1 MNIAG
6 LALSRPIATTMLWLA
21 VVVAG
26 VVCCLNLPISA
37 LPQVETPVIEVAA
50 KLPGA
55 SPENMSTS
63 IATPLE
69 KEFSSIPGLIG
80 STSENIQGET
90 NIQLEFDLG
99 RDIDA
104 AAVDVQAALFRMG
117 RQLPAEMPAPPTY
130 SKINPGDAPIILIG
144 LSSPTMPLSD
154 LNAYI
159 DDLVVPTLSTINGVA
174 QIVVK
179 GGKRY
184 AVRAEIDPERLA
196 SLDLSLID
204 VGNALKTA
212 NSITPL
218 GQLDNARQMLAL
230 QMQRGLMKAA
240 DFADVVIAMRS
251 GQTIRLSDLGR
262 VYDSIENT
270 QNTSEI
276 NGNNS
281 VLLQIKRQPGA
292 NVVETIDAVR
302 AALPRLRSQLPS
314 SVQIRTMA
322 DRSQSI
328 RDAIHDVNVTLLLT
342 IALVILVILLF
353 LRRVSAALIPSI
365 SLPLSLFAT
374 FGLMYWAGLSLDNIS
389 LMGLTVAVGL
399 VVDDAIVVLENIM
412 RYIEEGLPPHEAAL
426 RGTREVGF
434 TVLSISISL
443 VAVFIPLFLTREL
456 SGALFREF
464 AIVVSLAILVSAA
477 VSLTLIPVLVPMLIK
492 AAPAHDQTGGWNRA
506 FEAGFARV
514 LELYRRTLESALAH
528 RHIVLLGAAATI
540 ALTAALY
547 VAAPKGLFP
556 QEDTGQI
563 AVKIK
568 TGEDMSYEG
577 RVVVMHKIQDG
588 LLADPA
594 IAAVASK
601 VDHDTTALTIDLK
614 PRGERPSMPQVLDR
628 LRAKTARLP
637 GITVSYSPVQN
648 LKVGSSTSDSA
659 FQYTLQSVGGDD
671 LEQWSTKLLA
681 ELSKSPVF
689 AQIDTDYETNGLEA
703 QVDIDRDKAA
713 QLGVDM
719 TSLRTTL
726 NAAFGT
732 RQVSTIYAPQ
742 ASYQVIMEL
751 KDESRRD
758 ETDLSRIRVRGSNG
772 ALIPLDA
779 FARVKR
785 GNGTTMVAHKA
796 QLPAITYSFEL
807 ANSKSLSDAAD
818 AITAAR
824 TAIGL
829 PQTIFGSF
837 GGQAG
842 LFEKSRTSQL
852 WLIAIAIATIYLVLG
867 VLYESW
873 IHPMTI
879 LLGLPSAAVGGLLAL
894 RLLGMELSFIAMIGM
909 LLLIGVVKKNAIMMI
924 DFALDA
930 QRIQGLPPEQAI
942 RQACLLRFR
951 PITMTTLCALAGAV
965 PIALGLGTGAELRQP
980 LGVVIVGGLLFSQF
994 ITLYITPVLYLWF
1007 DSIATRGRSP
1017 SRAGIAIDVS
1027 AVH

>member
-1 MNIAG
+1 MNLAA
-6 LALSRPIATTMLWLA
+6 LALQRPTATTMLWLA
-21 VVVAG
+21 VLVAG
-26 VVCCLNLPISA
+26 LICWTNLPISA
-37 LPQVETPVIEVAA
+37 LPQVESPVIEVSA
-50 KLPGA
+50 KLPGG
-55 SPENMSTS
+55 SPENMAISV
-63 IATPLE
+63 ATPLE
-69 KEFSSIPGLIG
+69 KEFSSIPGLVG
-80 STSENIQGET
+80 TMSQSIQGQT
-90 NIQLEFDLG
+90 NIQLEFELG

-104 AAVDVQAALFRMG
+104 AAVDVQAALFRVG
-117 RQLPAEMPAPPTY
+117 RSLPAEMPTPPSY

-144 LSSPTMPLSD
+144 LDSPTMPLTE
-154 LNAYI
+154 LAAYV
-159 DDLVVPTLSTINGVA
+159 DVLVAPTLSTIDGVA
-174 QIVVK
+174 QIVVG
-179 GGKRY
+179 GGKRF
-184 AVRAEIDPERLA
+184 AVRAELDPERLA
-196 SLDLSLID
+196 ALDLTLID
-204 VGNALKTA
+204 VNNALKTA

-218 GQLDNARQMLAL
+218 GQLDNPRQMLTV
-230 QMQRGLMKAA
+230 QMPKGLMKAA
-240 DFADVVIAMRS
+240 DFADVAVAVRN

-262 VYDSIENT
+262 VYDSIENS
-270 QNTSEI
+270 QNTREI
-276 NGNNS
+276 NGHNS
-281 VLLQIKRQPGA
+281 VLLQVQRQPGA
-292 NVVETIDAVR
+292 NTVKTIDAIR
-302 AALPRLRSQLPS
+302 ALLPRLRAQLPD
-314 SVQIRTMA
+314 SVRIRLLG

-328 RDAIHDVNVTLLLT
+328 RDAIHDVNTTLLLT

-353 LRRVSAALIPSI
+353 LRRASAALIPSI

-412 RYIEEGLPPHEAAL
+412 RYIEQGMSPREAAL
-426 RGTREVGF
+426 RGSREVGF

-477 VSLTLIPVLVPMLIK
+477 VSLTLIPVLVPRLIK
-492 AAPAHDQTGGWNRA
+492 EVPVHEDARGWNRA
-506 FEAGFARV
+506 FEAGFARL
-514 LELYRRTLESALAH
+514 LELYRRTLEHALGH
-528 RHIVLLGAAATI
+528 RAIVLIVGAATI
-540 ALTAALY
+540 VLTAVLY

-563 AVKIK
+563 AVKVR
-568 TGEDMSYEG
+568 TAEDMSYEG
-577 RVVVMHKIQDG
+577 RLDVLRKVQAG

-594 IAAVASK
+594 IATVASK
-601 VDHDTTALTIDLK
+601 VDHDTTAMSIDLK
-614 PRGERPSMPQVLDR
+614 PRGQRPPMSQVLEH
-628 LRAKTARLP
+628 LRAQTARLP
-637 GITVSYSPVQN
+637 GISVNYSPVQN
-648 LKVGSSTSDSA
+648 LKVGASTSDSA
-659 FQYTLQSVGGDD
+659 FQYILQSVGSEELD
-671 LEQWSTKLLA
+671 QWSKKLLA

-703 QVDIDRDKAA
+703 KLDIDRDKAA

-719 TSLRTTL
+719 ASLRTTL
-726 NAAFGT
+726 HAAFGT

-751 KDESRRD
+751 ADESRSD
-758 ETDLSRIRVRGSNG
+758 ETDLSRLRVRGSNG
-772 ALIPLDA
+772 TLIPLDA

-785 GNGTTMVAHKA
+785 GNGTTMVGHKA

-807 ANSKSLSDAAD
+807 ARGKSLSDAAD
-818 AITAAR
+818 AIAAAR

-873 IHPMTI
+873 IHPLTI

-930 QRIQGLPPEQAI
+930 QRTQGLPPEQAI

-951 PITMTTLCALAGAV
+951 PITMTTLCALAGAL
-965 PIALGLGTGAELRQP
+965 PIALGLGAGAELRQP

-994 ITLYITPVLYLWF
+994 ITLFITPVLYLWF
-1007 DSIATRGRSP
+1007 DGISSQR
-1017 SRAGIAIDVS
+1017 RAEVVVPA
-1027 AVH
+1027 AVVVR

>member
-1 MNIAG
+1 MNLAG
-6 LALSRPIATTMLWLA
+6 LALARPVATTMLWLA

-26 VVCCLNLPISA
+26 VVCWLKLPISA
-37 LPQVETPVIEVAA
+37 LPQVETPVIEVNA

-63 IATPLE
+63 VATPLE
-69 KEFSSIPGLIG
+69 KEFSTIPGLVG
-80 STSENIQGET
+80 STSESIQGET
-90 NIQLEFDLG
+90 SIQLEFDLG

-117 RQLPAEMPAPPTY
+117 RQLPAEMPNPPTY
-130 SKINPGDAPIILIG
+130 SKINPGDAPILLIG
-144 LSSPTMPLSD
+144 LNSPTLSLSD
-154 LNAYI
+154 LNAYVEN
-159 DDLVVPTLSTINGVA
+159 LVVPTLSTINGVA
-174 QIVVK
+174 KIVVK
-179 GGKRY
+179 GGKRF
-184 AVRAEIDPERLA
+184 AVRSEIDPERLA

-212 NSITPL
+212 NSVTPL
-218 GQLDNARQMLAL
+218 GQLDNPRQMLSL
-230 QMQRGLMKAA
+230 QMPKGLMKAA
-240 DFADVVIAMRS
+240 DFADVVVAVRGS
-251 GQTIRLSDLGR
+251 QTIRLADLGR

-270 QNTSEI
+270 QKNSEI
-276 NGNNS
+276 NGTDS
-281 VLLQIKRQPGA
+281 ILLQIQRQPGA
-292 NVVETIDAVR
+292 NVVETIDAIR
-302 AALPRLRSQLPS
+302 AVLPQLRSELPG
-314 SVQIRTMA
+314 SVRIRLMG

-328 RDAIHDVNVTLLLT
+328 RDAIHDVNVTLMLT
-342 IALVILVILLF
+342 IALVVMVILLF
-353 LRRVSAALIPSI
+353 LRRASAALVPSI
-365 SLPLSLFAT
+365 SLPISLFAT

-412 RYIEEGLPPHEAAL
+412 RYMEQGLSPREAAL
-426 RGTREVGF
+426 RGAREVGF

-443 VAVFIPLFLTREL
+443 VAVFIPLFLTHEL

-492 AAPAHDQTGGWNRA
+492 KALAHDDARGWNRA

-514 LELYRRTLESALAH
+514 LELYRHTLEWALAH
-528 RHIVLLGAAATI
+528 RNVVLLAGTATV
-540 ALTAALY
+540 ALTAILY
-547 VAAPKGLFP
+547 LAAPKGLFP

-577 RVVVMHKIQDG
+577 RVAVMHRIQDG

-594 IAAVASK
+594 IATVASK

-614 PRGERPSMPQVLDR
+614 PRGQRPPMPEVLAA
-628 LRAKTARLP
+628 LRAETVRLP
-637 GITVSYSPVQN
+637 GVSVAFSPVQN

-671 LEQWSTKLLA
+671 LEQWSMKLLA
-681 ELSKSPVF
+681 ELQKSPTF

-703 QVDIDRDKAA
+703 HIDIDRDKAA

-719 TSLRTTL
+719 ASLRTTL
-726 NAAFGT
+726 NAGFGT
-732 RQVSTIYAPQ
+732 RQVSTIYAPD
-742 ASYQVIMEL
+742 AAYQVIMEL

-758 ETDLSRIRVRGSNG
+758 ETDISRIRVRGSNG

-779 FARVKR
+779 FARVTR
-785 GNGTTMVAHKA
+785 GNGTTTVAHKA

-807 ANSKSLSDAAD
+807 APGKSLSDAAD
-818 AITAAR
+818 AIAAAR
-824 TAIGL
+824 TAINL

-852 WLIAIAIATIYLVLG
+852 WLIAIALATIYLVLG

-873 IHPMTI
+873 IHPLTI

-894 RLLGMELSFIAMIGM
+894 RLTGMELSFIAMIGM

-924 DFALDA
+924 DFALEA
-930 QRIQGLPPEQAI
+930 QRTQGLPPGQAI

-951 PITMTTLCALAGAV
+951 PITMTTLCALAGAL
-965 PIALGLGTGAELRQP
+965 PIAIGFGAGAELRQP
-980 LGVVIVGGLLFSQF
+980 LVIVIVGGLLFSQF

-1007 DSIATRGRSP
+1007 DALTTRRGDDAAPKVIAT
-1017 SRAGIAIDVS
+1017 AI
-1027 AVH
+1027 H

>member
-1 MNIAG
+1 VNLAA
-6 LALSRPIATTMLWLA
+6 LALQRPTATTMLWLA
-21 VVVAG
+21 VLVAG
-26 VVCCLNLPISA
+26 LICWTNLPISA
-37 LPQVETPVIEVAA
+37 LPQVESPVIEVSA
-50 KLPGA
+50 KLPGG
-55 SPENMSTS
+55 SPENMAISV
-63 IATPLE
+63 ATPLE
-69 KEFSSIPGLIG
+69 KEFSSIPGLVG
-80 STSENIQGET
+80 TMSQSIQGQT
-90 NIQLEFDLG
+90 NIQLEFELG

-104 AAVDVQAALFRMG
+104 AAVDVQAALFRVG
-117 RQLPAEMPAPPTY
+117 RSLPAEMPTPPSY

-144 LSSPTMPLSD
+144 LDSPTMPLTE
-154 LNAYI
+154 LAAYV
-159 DDLVVPTLSTINGVA
+159 DVLVAPTLSTIDGVA
-174 QIVVK
+174 QIVVG
-179 GGKRY
+179 GGKRF
-184 AVRAEIDPERLA
+184 AVRAELDPERLA
-196 SLDLSLID
+196 ALDLTLID
-204 VGNALKTA
+204 VNNALKTA

-218 GQLDNARQMLAL
+218 GQLDNPRQMLTV
-230 QMQRGLMKAA
+230 QMPKGLMKAA
-240 DFADVVIAMRS
+240 DFADVAVAVRN

-262 VYDSIENT
+262 VYDSIENS
-270 QNTSEI
+270 QNTREI
-276 NGNNS
+276 NGHNS
-281 VLLQIKRQPGA
+281 VLLQIQRQPGA
-292 NVVETIDAVR
+292 NTVKTIDAIR
-302 AALPRLRSQLPS
+302 ALLPRLRAQLPD
-314 SVQIRTMA
+314 SVRIRLLG

-328 RDAIHDVNVTLLLT
+328 RDAIHDVNTTLLLT

-353 LRRVSAALIPSI
+353 LRRASAALIPSI

-412 RYIEEGLPPHEAAL
+412 RYIEQGMSPREAAL
-426 RGTREVGF
+426 RGSREVGF

-477 VSLTLIPVLVPMLIK
+477 VSLTLIPVLVPRLIK
-492 AAPAHDQTGGWNRA
+492 EAPVHDDARGWNRI
-506 FEAGFARV
+506 FEAGFARM
-514 LELYRRTLESALAH
+514 LELYRRTLERALGH
-528 RHIVLLGAAATI
+528 RAIVLLVGAATI
-540 ALTAALY
+540 VLTAVLY

-563 AVKIK
+563 AVKVR
-568 TGEDMSYEG
+568 TAEDMSYEG
-577 RVVVMHKIQDG
+577 RLDVLRKVQAG

-594 IAAVASK
+594 IATVASK
-601 VDHDTTALTIDLK
+601 VDHDTTAMNIDLK
-614 PRGERPSMPQVLDR
+614 PRGQRPPMSQVLEH
-628 LRAKTARLP
+628 LRAQTARLP
-637 GITVSYSPVQN
+637 GISVNYSPVQN
-648 LKVGSSTSDSA
+648 LKVGASTSDSA
-659 FQYTLQSVGGDD
+659 FQYILQSVGSEELD
-671 LEQWSTKLLA
+671 QWSKKLLA

-703 QVDIDRDKAA
+703 KLDIDRDKAA

-719 TSLRTTL
+719 ASLRTTL
-726 NAAFGT
+726 HAAFGT

-751 KDESRRD
+751 ADESRSD
-758 ETDLSRIRVRGSNG
+758 ETDLSRLRVRGSNG
-772 ALIPLDA
+772 TLIPLDA

-785 GNGTTMVAHKA
+785 GNGTTMVGHKA

-807 ANSKSLSDAAD
+807 ARGKSLSDAAD
-818 AITAAR
+818 AIAAAR

-873 IHPMTI
+873 IHPLTI

-930 QRIQGLPPEQAI
+930 QRTQGLPPEQAI

-951 PITMTTLCALAGAV
+951 PITMTTLCALAGAL
-965 PIALGLGTGAELRQP
+965 PIALGLGAGAELRQP

-994 ITLYITPVLYLWF
+994 ITLFITPVLYLWF
-1007 DSIATRGRSP
+1007 DGISSQR
-1017 SRAGIAIDVS
+1017 RAEVVVPA
-1027 AVH
+1027 AVVVR

>member
-1 MNIAG
+1 MNLAA
-6 LALSRPIATTMLWLA
+6 LALQRPTATTMLWLA
-21 VVVAG
+21 VLVAG
-26 VVCCLNLPISA
+26 LICWTNLPISA
-37 LPQVETPVIEVAA
+37 LPQVESPVIEVSA
-50 KLPGA
+50 KLPGG
-55 SPENMSTS
+55 SPENMAISV
-63 IATPLE
+63 ATPLE
-69 KEFSSIPGLIG
+69 KEFSSIPGLVG
-80 STSENIQGET
+80 TMSQSIQGQT
-90 NIQLEFDLG
+90 NIQLEFELG

-104 AAVDVQAALFRMG
+104 AAVDVQAALFRVG
-117 RQLPAEMPAPPTY
+117 RSLPAEMPTPPSY

-144 LSSPTMPLSD
+144 LDSPTMPLTE
-154 LNAYI
+154 LAAYV
-159 DDLVVPTLSTINGVA
+159 DVLVAPTLSTIDGVA
-174 QIVVK
+174 QIVVG
-179 GGKRY
+179 GGKRF
-184 AVRAEIDPERLA
+184 AVRAELDPERLA
-196 SLDLSLID
+196 ALDLTLID
-204 VGNALKTA
+204 VNNALKTA

-218 GQLDNARQMLAL
+218 GQLDNPRQMLTV
-230 QMQRGLMKAA
+230 QMPKGLMKAA
-240 DFADVVIAMRS
+240 DFADVAVAVRN

-262 VYDSIENT
+262 VYDSIENS
-270 QNTSEI
+270 QNTREI
-276 NGNNS
+276 NGHNS
-281 VLLQIKRQPGA
+281 VLLQVQRQPGA
-292 NVVETIDAVR
+292 NTVKTIDAIR
-302 AALPRLRSQLPS
+302 ALLPRLRAQLPD
-314 SVQIRTMA
+314 SVRIRLLG

-328 RDAIHDVNVTLLLT
+328 RDAIHDVNTTLLLT

-353 LRRVSAALIPSI
+353 LRRASAALIPSI

-399 VVDDAIVVLENIM
+399 VVDDAIVVLENTM
-412 RYIEEGLPPHEAAL
+412 RYIEQGMSPREAAL
-426 RGTREVGF
+426 RGSREVGF

-477 VSLTLIPVLVPMLIK
+477 VSLTLIPVLVPRLIK
-492 AAPAHDQTGGWNRA
+492 EAPVHDDARGWNRA
-506 FEAGFARV
+506 FEAGFARL
-514 LELYRRTLESALAH
+514 LELYRRTLEHALGH
-528 RHIVLLGAAATI
+528 RAIVLLVGASTI
-540 ALTAALY
+540 VLTAVLY

-563 AVKIK
+563 AVKVR
-568 TGEDMSYEG
+568 TAEDMSYEG
-577 RVVVMHKIQDG
+577 RLDVLRKVQAG

-594 IAAVASK
+594 IATVASK
-601 VDHDTTALTIDLK
+601 VDHDTTAMSIDLK
-614 PRGERPSMPQVLDR
+614 PRGQRPPMPQVLEH
-628 LRAKTARLP
+628 LRAQTARLP
-637 GITVSYSPVQN
+637 GISVNYSPVQN
-648 LKVGSSTSDSA
+648 LKVGASTSDSA
-659 FQYTLQSVGGDD
+659 FQYILQSVGSEELD
-671 LEQWSTKLLA
+671 QWSKKLLA

-703 QVDIDRDKAA
+703 KLDIDRDKAA

-719 TSLRTTL
+719 ASLRTTL
-726 NAAFGT
+726 HAAFGT

-751 KDESRRD
+751 ADESRSD
-758 ETDLSRIRVRGSNG
+758 ETDLSRLRVRGSNG
-772 ALIPLDA
+772 TLIPLDA

-785 GNGTTMVAHKA
+785 GNGTTMVGHKA

-807 ANSKSLSDAAD
+807 ARGKSLSDAAD
-818 AITAAR
+818 AIAAAR

-873 IHPMTI
+873 IHPLTI

-930 QRIQGLPPEQAI
+930 QRTQGLPPEQAI

-951 PITMTTLCALAGAV
+951 PITMTTLCALAGAL
-965 PIALGLGTGAELRQP
+965 PIALGLGAGAELRQP
-980 LGVVIVGGLLFSQF
+980 LGVVIVCGLLFSQF
-994 ITLYITPVLYLWF
+994 ITLFITPVLYLWF
-1007 DSIATRGRSP
+1007 DGISSQR
-1017 SRAGIAIDVS
+1017 RAEVVVPA
-1027 AVH
+1027 AVVVR

>member
-1 MNIAG
+1 MNLAG
-6 LALSRPIATTMLWLA
+6 LSLQRPVATMMLWLA
-21 VVVAG
+21 VIVAG
-26 VVCCLNLPISA
+26 VVCWTRLPISA
-37 LPQVETPVIEVAA
+37 LPQVESPTIEVTA

-63 IATPLE
+63 VATPLE
-69 KEFSSIPGLIG
+69 KEFSSIPGLVG
-80 STSENIQGET
+80 STSQNIQGET
-90 NIQLEFDLG
+90 KIQLEFDLG

-117 RQLPAEMPAPPTY
+117 RSLPAEMPTPPTY
-130 SKINPGDAPIILIG
+130 AKVNPGDAPILQIG
-144 LSSPTMPLSD
+144 LSSPTMPLSE
-154 LNAYI
+154 LNAYV

-174 QIVVK
+174 QVIVK

-184 AVRAEIDPERLA
+184 AVRAAIDPERLA
-196 SLDLSLID
+196 ALDLSLID
-204 VGNALKTA
+204 VNNALKTA

-218 GQLDNARQMLAL
+218 GQLDNPRQTLAL
-230 QMQRGLMKAA
+230 QMPRGLMKAA
-240 DFADVVIAMRS
+240 DFADVAVAVRE
-251 GQTIRLSDLGR
+251 GRTIRLSDLGR

-270 QNTSEI
+270 QNTSEV
-276 NGNNS
+276 NGSNS

-292 NVVETIDAVR
+292 NTVATIDAVR
-302 AALPRLRSQLPS
+302 AILPRLRGQLPD
-314 SVQIRTMA
+314 SVEIQTLG

-328 RDAIHDVNVTLLLT
+328 RDAIHDVNMTLLLT

-353 LRRVSAALIPSI
+353 LRRLSAALIPSI

-374 FGLMYWAGLSLDNIS
+374 FGLMYWADLSLDNIS
-389 LMGLTVAVGL
+389 LMGLTIAVGL

-412 RYIEEGLPPHEAAL
+412 RYIEQGLAPREAAL
-426 RGTREVGF
+426 RGAREVGF

-443 VAVFIPLFLTREL
+443 VAVFIPIFLMRDL
-456 SGALFREF
+456 SGALFHEF

-492 AAPAHDQTGGWNRA
+492 EAPAHDEARGWNRA

-514 LELYRRTLESALAH
+514 LDAYRRTLELALAH
-528 RHIVLLGAAATI
+528 RNVVLFVGATTV

-568 TGEDMSYEG
+568 TAEDMSYEG
-577 RVVVMHKIQDG
+577 RLVVLRKVQTG

-614 PRGERPSMPQVLDR
+614 PRDARPAMPQVLER
-628 LRAKTARLP
+628 LRANAARLP
-637 GITVSYSPVQN
+637 GITVNFSPVQN
-648 LKVGSSTSDSA
+648 LKVGASTSDSA
-659 FQYTLQSVGGDD
+659 FEYTLQSVGADELD
-671 LEQWSTKLLA
+671 PWSRKLLA
-681 ELSKSPVF
+681 ELSKSGVF
-689 AQIDTDYETNGLEA
+689 AEIDRDYETNGLEA
-703 QVDIDRDKAA
+703 QVEIDRDKAA
-713 QLGVDM
+713 QLGIDM
-719 TSLRTTL
+719 ASLRTTL
-726 NAAFGT
+726 HAAFGT
-732 RQVSTIYAPQ
+732 RQVSTIYAQQ

-751 KDESRRD
+751 ADESRRD
-758 ETDLSRIRVRGSNG
+758 ETDLSRVFLRGGNG

-779 FARVKR
+779 IAKVKR

-796 QLPAITYSFEL
+796 QLPAITFSFEL
-807 ANSKSLSDAAD
+807 ARGKSLSDAAD
-818 AITAAR
+818 AIASAR
-824 TAIGL
+824 EAIAM
-829 PQTIFGSF
+829 PQTLFGSF

-852 WLIAIAIATIYLVLG
+852 WLIAIAVAAIYLVLG

-873 IHPMTI
+873 IHPLTI
-879 LLGLPSAAVGGLLAL
+879 LLGLPSAAVGALLAL
-894 RLLGMELSFIAMIGM
+894 RLLGMELTFIAMIGM

-930 QRIQGLPPEQAI
+930 QRSQGLPPEQAI

-951 PITMTTLCALAGAV
+951 PITMTTLCALAGAL
-965 PIALGLGTGAELRQP
+965 PIALGLGAGAELRQP
-980 LGVVIVGGLLFSQF
+980 LGVVIVGGMLFSQF

-1007 DSIATRGRSP
+1007 DSIGARRHR
-1017 SRAGIAIDVS
+1017 RADAS
-1027 AVH
+1027 AMVAPVAH

>member
-1 MNIAG
+1 MNLAG
-6 LALSRPIATTMLWLA
+6 LALSRPVATTMLWLA

-26 VVCCLNLPISA
+26 VVCWLNLPISA
-37 LPQVETPVIEVAA
+37 LPKVETPVIEVSA

-63 IATPLE
+63 VATPLE
-69 KEFSSIPGLIG
+69 KEFSTIPGLIG
-80 STSENIQGET
+80 STSESIQGET
-90 NIQLEFDLG
+90 SIQLEFDLG

-117 RQLPAEMPAPPTY
+117 RQLPAEMPNPPTY
-130 SKINPGDAPIILIG
+130 SKINPGDAPILLIG
-144 LSSPTMPLSD
+144 LNSSTLPLSD
-154 LNAYI
+154 LNAYVEN
-159 DDLVVPTLSTINGVA
+159 LVVPTLSTINGVA

-179 GGKRY
+179 GGKRF

-212 NSITPL
+212 NSVTPL
-218 GQLDNARQMLAL
+218 GQLDNPRQMLSL
-230 QMQRGLMKAA
+230 QMPKGLMKAA
-240 DFADVVIAMRS
+240 DFANVVVAMRS
-251 GQTIRLSDLGR
+251 GQTIRLADLGR

-270 QNTSEI
+270 QKNSEI
-276 NGNNS
+276 NGTDS
-281 VLLQIKRQPGA
+281 ILLQIQRQPGA
-292 NVVETIDAVR
+292 NVVETIDAIR
-302 AALPRLRSQLPS
+302 ATLPQLRSELPS
-314 SVQIRTMA
+314 SVRIRLMG

-328 RDAIHDVNVTLLLT
+328 RDAIHDVNVTLVLT
-342 IALVILVILLF
+342 IALVVMVILLF
-353 LRRVSAALIPSI
+353 LRHASAALVPSI
-365 SLPLSLFAT
+365 SLPISLFAT

-412 RYIEEGLPPHEAAL
+412 RYMEEGLSPRDAAR
-426 RGTREVGF
+426 RGAREVGF
-434 TVLSISISL
+434 TVLSISVSL
-443 VAVFIPLFLTREL
+443 VAVFIPLFLTHEL

-492 AAPAHDQTGGWNRA
+492 TAPEHDDARGWNRA

-514 LELYRRTLESALAH
+514 LDLYRRTLERALAH
-528 RHIVLLGAAATI
+528 RNLVLLAGTATV
-540 ALTAALY
+540 ALTAVLY
-547 VAAPKGLFP
+547 LAAPKGLFP

-577 RVVVMHKIQDG
+577 RVAVMHKVQAG

-594 IAAVASK
+594 IATVASK

-614 PRGERPSMPQVLDR
+614 PRGQRPPMPQVLDT
-628 LRAKTARLP
+628 LRAETARLP
-637 GITVSYSPVQN
+637 GVSVSFSPVQN
-648 LKVGSSTSDSA
+648 LKVGASTSDSA

-671 LEQWSTKLLA
+671 LELWSKKLLA
-681 ELSKSPVF
+681 ELSKSPAF

-703 QVDIDRDKAA
+703 HIDIDRDKAA

-719 TSLRTTL
+719 ASLRTTL
-726 NAAFGT
+726 NGAFGT
-732 RQVSTIYAPQ
+732 RQVSTIYASD

-758 ETDLSRIRVRGSNG
+758 ETDISRIRVRGSNG

-779 FARVKR
+779 FARITR
-785 GNGTTMVAHKA
+785 GNGTTVVAHKA
-796 QLPAITYSFEL
+796 QLPAISYSFEL
-807 ANSKSLSDAAD
+807 ANGKSLSDAAD
-818 AITAAR
+818 AINAAR
-824 TAIGL
+824 AAINL
-829 PQTIFGSF
+829 PQTVFGSF

-852 WLIAIAIATIYLVLG
+852 WLIAIALATIYLVLG

-873 IHPMTI
+873 VHPLTI

-930 QRIQGLPPEQAI
+930 QRTRGLPPGQAI

-951 PITMTTLCALAGAV
+951 PITMTTLCALAGAL
-965 PIALGLGTGAELRQP
+965 PIALGFGAGAELRQP

-1007 DSIATRGRSP
+1007 DGLTAR
-1017 SRAGIAIDVS
+1017 SRADSSPAPVQP
-1027 AVH
+1027 V

>member
-1 MNIAG
+1 MNLAG

-26 VVCCLNLPISA
+26 VVCWLKLPISA
-37 LPQVETPVIEVAA
+37 LPQVETPVIEVTA

-63 IATPLE
+63 VATPLE
-69 KEFSSIPGLIG
+69 KEFSTIPGLIG
-80 STSENIQGET
+80 STSESIQGET
-90 NIQLEFDLG
+90 SIQLEFDIG

-117 RQLPAEMPAPPTY
+117 RQLPAEMPSPPTY
-130 SKINPGDAPIILIG
+130 SKINPGDAPILLIG
-144 LSSPTMPLSD
+144 LNSSTLPLSD
-154 LNAYI
+154 LNAYVEN
-159 DDLVVPTLSTINGVA
+159 LVVPTLSTINGVA

-179 GGKRY
+179 GGKRF

-212 NSITPL
+212 NSVTPL
-218 GQLDNARQMLAL
+218 GQLDNSRQMLSL
-230 QMQRGLMKAA
+230 QMPKGLMKAA
-240 DFADVVIAMRS
+240 DFANVVVAMRS
-251 GQTIRLSDLGR
+251 GQTIRLGDLGR

-270 QNTSEI
+270 QKNSEI
-276 NGNNS
+276 NGTDS
-281 VLLQIKRQPGA
+281 ILLQIQRQPGA
-292 NVVETIDAVR
+292 NVVETIDAIR
-302 AALPRLRSQLPS
+302 AALPQLRSELPG
-314 SVQIRTMA
+314 SVRVRLMG

-328 RDAIHDVNVTLLLT
+328 RDAIHDVNVTLMLT
-342 IALVILVILLF
+342 IALVIMVILLF
-353 LRRVSAALIPSI
+353 LRRASAALVPSI
-365 SLPLSLFAT
+365 SLPISLFAT

-412 RYIEEGLPPHEAAL
+412 RYMEEGLSPREAAL
-426 RGTREVGF
+426 RGAREVGF

-443 VAVFIPLFLTREL
+443 VAVFIPLFLTHEL

-492 AAPAHDQTGGWNRA
+492 KAPAHDEARGWNHA
-506 FEAGFARV
+506 FEAGFARA
-514 LELYRRTLESALAH
+514 LESYRSTLEWALAH
-528 RHIVLLGAAATI
+528 RNVVLLGGTATV
-540 ALTAALY
+540 ALTAILY

-563 AVKIK
+563 SVKIK

-577 RVVVMHKIQDG
+577 RVDVMHKVQAG

-594 IAAVASK
+594 IVTVASK

-614 PRGERPSMPQVLDR
+614 PRGQRPPMPAVLDA
-628 LRAKTARLP
+628 LRAETARLP
-637 GITVSYSPVQN
+637 GVSVSFSPVQN

-671 LEQWSTKLLA
+671 LEQWSKKLLA

-703 QVDIDRDKAA
+703 HIDIDRDKAA

-719 TSLRTTL
+719 ASLRTTL

-732 RQVSTIYAPQ
+732 RQVSTIYAPD
-742 ASYQVIMEL
+742 AAYQVIMEL
-751 KDESRRD
+751 KDQSRRD
-758 ETDLSRIRVRGSNG
+758 ETDISRIRVRGSNG

-779 FARVKR
+779 FARVTR
-785 GNGTTMVAHKA
+785 GNGTTVVAHKA
-796 QLPAITYSFEL
+796 QLPAISYSFEL
-807 ANSKSLSDAAD
+807 ANGKSLSDAAD
-818 AITAAR
+818 AIAAAR
-824 TAIGL
+824 SAINL

-852 WLIAIAIATIYLVLG
+852 WLIAIALATIYLVLG

-873 IHPMTI
+873 IHPLTI

-924 DFALDA
+924 DFALEA
-930 QRIQGLPPEQAI
+930 QRMQGLPPGQAI

-951 PITMTTLCALAGAV
+951 PITMTTLCALAGAL
-965 PIALGLGTGAELRQP
+965 PIALGFGAGAELRQP

-1007 DSIATRGRSP
+1007 DGMTSRSRVD
-1017 SRAGIAIDVS
+1017 SSS
-1027 AVH
+1027 ASTQAA